1 MPICGWVERRH
12 CPRGMTIL
20 KKSTHPYKEGGP
32 ELGIPQSHVR
42 RKSKGKEKEMQ
53 IITDLISMCL
63 LKKCCSI

>member
-1 MPICGWVERRH
+1 
-12 CPRGMTIL
+12 MTIL